1 MIYETGD
8 NTTSAEGE
16 ATPLDLFYSR
26 ATIYGDVW
34 ELDPDYYDETT
45 GELLD
50 YRWNWDE
57 HDQAILSGEAGMLAN
72 PGGTFM
78 YAVWNQWEE
87 EIIIDEFGHEHE
99 NIFNSD
105 MPFRR
110 HLYLP
115 DDTTDTAAP
124 IAEIMVAPTAALA
137 TDQLTFIGSGF
148 DADDLDG
155 ENNIVSY
162 DWYSSLDGHIGS
174 GQTLIKPADQLSIG
188 RHIITLVVTDNEGVT
203 GTTTDFLV
211 IDGGA
216 FHTTL
221 PFITR

>member
-1 MIYETGD
+1 M
-8 NTTSAEGE
+8 
-16 ATPLDLFYSR
+16 
-26 ATIYGDVW
+26 
-34 ELDPDYYDETT
+34 
-45 GELLD
+45 
-50 YRWNWDE
+50 
-57 HDQAILSGEAGMLAN
+57 LSGEAGMLAN

-78 YAVWNQWEE
+78 YAVWNQWQE

-115 DDTTDTAAP
+115 DLTETEAAP
-124 IAEIMVAPTAALA
+124 VAEIMVAPIAALA

-162 DWYSSLDGHIGS
+162 DWFSSIDGFLGS
-174 GQTLIKPADQLSIG
+174 GQILEKVGDQLSIG
-188 RHIITLVVTDNEGVT
+188 RHVITLVVTDDEGAT
-203 GTTTDFLV
+203 GSTTSILV
-211 IDGGA
+211 VMGGA
-216 FHTTL
+216 FHTNMPML
-221 PFITR
+221 RK

>member
-1 MIYETGD
+1 MSSDT
-8 NTTSAEGE
+8 NTRIS
-16 ATPLDLFYSR
+16 
-26 ATIYGDVW
+26 
-34 ELDPDYYDETT
+34 
-45 GELLD
+45 
-50 YRWNWDE
+50 
-57 HDQAILSGEAGMLAN
+57 
-72 PGGTFM
+72 
-78 YAVWNQWEE
+78 
-87 EIIIDEFGHEHE
+87 
-99 NIFNSD
+99 FNSD

-115 DDTTDTAAP
+115 DDTDQTVDPDRRDRTWA
-124 IAEIMVAPTAALA
+124 APTAALA

-203 GTTTDFLV
+203 GSTTDFLV